1 MSFNKI
7 WPSFWV
13 SILNFWGWWWNF
25 TGAYFLNGCF
35 NHQQAIACVW
45 GWQNKRIREGRT
57 DVKPHDF
64 ISYAIHAWYIYL
76 HSLSKT
82 TKYKLIYMDGTGVGR
97 VSAFCAIQRTKRKRK
112 MFHVF
117 FSCDVLTWSTFRKS
131 IRGDPGRKKTPARRM
146 LANESL
152 LLALL
157 LSKGGTY
164 IPHRVHVYPCMVYL
178 PTFGCV

>member
-1 MSFNKI
+1 MSFDKI

-82 TKYKLIYMDGTGVGR
+82 TKYKLIYMD
-97 VSAFCAIQRTKRKRK
+97 
-112 MFHVF
+112 